1 MFILELHRDLRIVG
15 CMVLRSL
22 EGVLAG
28 AGRCLLLRT
37 LALALRRPNVAAAS
51 HVTLLLFF
59 SVRPLVLAAEGGG
72 VQGGLPAISPPNSI
86 VTRLETGLTRHRDD
100 RVLRAVRSHGL
111 DLQRV
116 L

>member
-37 LALALRRPNVAAAS
+37 FTLALRRPNIAAAY
-51 HVTLLLFF
+51 VTGLLF
-59 SVRPLVLAAEGGG
+59 SIRPMVLTDERRG
-72 VQGGLPAISPPNSI
+72 I
-86 VTRLETGLTRHRDD
+86 
-100 RVLRAVRSHGL
+100 
-111 DLQRV
+111 
-116 L
+116 